1 MNVDCSDVNVEG
13 VGPPV
18 ISTEVTDS
26 ELDTAVETDVVPLD
40 SKELSLPV
48 DDP

>member
-1 MNVDCSDVNVEG
+1 MDVDCSDVNVEG

-18 ISTEVTDS
+18 VFTEVTDS